1 VGARGFRSADRR
13 GRGMTWDLEVGA
25 RGIRSG
31 GVRYLLEVGARGFRS
46 GCARF

>member
-1 VGARGFRSADRR
+1 VGARGFRSVDRR
-13 GRGMTWDLEVGA
+13 GCGMTWDLEVGA

-31 GVRYLLEVGARGFRS
+31 GVCEVLIRS